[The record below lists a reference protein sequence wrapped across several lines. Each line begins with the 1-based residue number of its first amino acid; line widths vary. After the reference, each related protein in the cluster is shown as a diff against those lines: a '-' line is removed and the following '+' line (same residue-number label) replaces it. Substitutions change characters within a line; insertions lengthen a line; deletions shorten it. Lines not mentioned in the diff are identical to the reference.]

1 MSYTINS
8 SIRARYYNQT
18 PRATS
23 SIKYIVLHYTA
34 NSGTTASAKGNAN
47 YFHTTDRK
55 ASAHY
60 VCDEKDVI
68 YQCVPD
74 TNAAYS
80 VGDTQKYTNGGAQLK
95 SKCTNSNSISIEM
108 VSHTDSKGNYY
119 IPEATINHAIELTRV
134 LMSKYH
140 VPSSNV
146 VRHYSVTGKLCPR
159 PMCYDTAGNAKWEEF
174 KSRLMSASQ
183 APQEEDEV
191 TQAQFNEMFKTYR
204 KDLQDNDCNAYSA
217 EAREW
222 AIKNGILTGAGTDS
236 KGNPNYMYADFMSRE
251 QMITVLYR
259 FAKLMGKA

>member
-1 MSYTINS
+1 MSYTINN

-95 SKCTNSNSISIEM
+95 GKCTNSNSISIEM

-119 IPEATINHAIELTRV
+119 IPEATINHAIELTRA
-134 LMSKYH
+134 LMLKYH
-140 VPSSNV
+140 ISSSNV

-159 PMCYDTAGNAKWEEF
+159 PMCYDAAGNAKWEEF
-174 KSRLMSASQ
+174 KSRLTSANQ
-183 APQEEDEV
+183 APQEEEEV
-191 TQAQFNEMFKTYR
+191 TQAQFNEMMNNYLS
-204 KDLQDNDCNAYSA
+204 DLSKKEGASWSE
-217 EAREW
+217 EARQW
-222 AIKNGILTGAGTDS
+222 AIKEGIVTGDGQGNYQWKSSLT
-236 KGNPNYMYADFMSRE
+236 RE
-251 QMITVLYR
+251 QMAIILKR
-259 FAKLMGKA
+259 FKDLLG

>member
-1 MSYTINS
+1 MSYTINN

-95 SKCTNSNSISIEM
+95 GKCTNSNSISIEM

-119 IPEATINHAIELTRV
+119 IPEATINHAIELTRA
-134 LMSKYH
+134 LMLKYH
-140 VPSSNV
+140 ISSSNV

-159 PMCYDTAGNAKWEEF
+159 PMCYDAAGNAKWEEF
-174 KSRLMSASQ
+174 KSRLTSANQ
-183 APQEEDEV
+183 APQEEEEV
-191 TQAQFNEMFKTYR
+191 TQAQFNEMMNNYLS
-204 KDLQDNDCNAYSA
+204 DLSKKEGASWSE
-217 EAREW
+217 EARQW
-222 AIKNGILTGAGTDS
+222 AVKEGIVTGDGQGNYQWKSSLT
-236 KGNPNYMYADFMSRE
+236 RE
-251 QMITVLYR
+251 QMAIILKR
-259 FAKLMGKA
+259 FKDLLG

>member
-1 MSYTINS
+1 MSYTINN

-95 SKCTNSNSISIEM
+95 GKCTNSNSISIEM

-119 IPEATINHAIELTRV
+119 IPEATINHAIELTRA
-134 LMSKYH
+134 LMLKYH
-140 VPSSNV
+140 ISSSNV

-159 PMCYDTAGNAKWEEF
+159 PMCYDAAGNAKWEEF
-174 KSRLMSASQ
+174 KSRLASANQ
-183 APQEEDEV
+183 APQEEEEV
-191 TQAQFNEMFKTYR
+191 TQAQFNEMMNNYLS
-204 KDLQDNDCNAYSA
+204 DLSKKEGASWSE
-217 EAREW
+217 EARQW
-222 AIKNGILTGAGTDS
+222 AVKEGIVTGDGQGNYQWKSSLT
-236 KGNPNYMYADFMSRE
+236 RE
-251 QMITVLYR
+251 QMAIILKR
-259 FAKLMGKA
+259 FKDLLG